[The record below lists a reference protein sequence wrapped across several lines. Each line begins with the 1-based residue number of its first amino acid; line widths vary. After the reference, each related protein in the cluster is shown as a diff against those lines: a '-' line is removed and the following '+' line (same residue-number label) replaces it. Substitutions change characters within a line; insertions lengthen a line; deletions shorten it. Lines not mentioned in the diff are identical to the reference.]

1 MRMKHSD
8 EFDIRLID
16 ISEVKRASVIHH
28 WETMCYEGG
37 KVNVALSASFNMCRE
52 SSEAIITVGVHYT
65 TLRSQVIRKLM
76 DYAVRARFEISDIKG
91 LVDIEY
97 GDILLPPGLLHL
109 MLSVSVGALRGM
121 LALRTANTFLANFP
135 LPLLDLTEI
144 MDHMDMGIGQVM
156 DQSQENIH

>member
-1 MRMKHSD
+1 MR
-8 EFDIRLID
+8 
-16 ISEVKRASVIHH
+16 
-28 WETMCYEGG
+28 YEGG

>member
-28 WETMCYEGG
+28 WETMRYEGG

-52 SSEAIITVGVHYT
+52 SSETIITVGVHYT

>member
-16 ISEVKRASVIHH
+16 ISEVKQASVIHH
-28 WETMCYEGG
+28 WETMRYEGG

>member
-1 MRMKHSD
+1 
-8 EFDIRLID
+8 
-16 ISEVKRASVIHH
+16 
-28 WETMCYEGG
+28 
-37 KVNVALSASFNMCRE
+37 
-52 SSEAIITVGVHYT
+52 
-65 TLRSQVIRKLM
+65 
-76 DYAVRARFEISDIKG
+76 
-91 LVDIEY
+91 
-97 GDILLPPGLLHL
+97 

>member
-28 WETMCYEGG
+28 WEMMRYEGG

-144 MDHMDMGIGQVM
+144 MDHMNMGIGQVM

>member
-1 MRMKHSD
+1 MKHSD

-28 WETMCYEGG
+28 WETMRYKGG

>member
-1 MRMKHSD
+1 MKHSD

-28 WETMCYEGG
+28 WEMMRYEGG

-144 MDHMDMGIGQVM
+144 MDHMNMGIGQVM

>member
-28 WETMCYEGG
+28 WETMRYEGG

-91 LVDIEY
+91 LVDI
-97 GDILLPPGLLHL
+97 
-109 MLSVSVGALRGM
+109 
-121 LALRTANTFLANFP
+121 
-135 LPLLDLTEI
+135 
-144 MDHMDMGIGQVM
+144 
-156 DQSQENIH
+156 

>member
-8 EFDIRLID
+8 KFDIRLID

-28 WETMCYEGG
+28 WEMMRYEGG

>member
-8 EFDIRLID
+8 KFDIRLID

-28 WETMCYEGG
+28 WEMMRYEGG

-156 DQSQENIH
+156 DQSQ

>member
-1 MRMKHSD
+1 MKHSD
-8 EFDIRLID
+8 KFDIRLID

-28 WETMCYEGG
+28 WEMMRYEGG

>member
-1 MRMKHSD
+1 MKHSD

-16 ISEVKRASVIHH
+16 ISEVKQASVIHH
-28 WETMCYEGG
+28 WETMRYEGG

>member
-28 WETMCYEGG
+28 WETMRYEDG